1 MATLLTGDQLATALA
16 DLPGWVGDTSGI
28 TRSFV
33 APTFPGAIALVD
45 AVAEM
50 AERENHHPDIDI
62 RWTRVTFALSTHS
75 AGGVTDLDTAL
86 AGEIDAAAARTGAE
100 PAT

>member
-1 MATLLTGDQLATALA
+1 MANLLTGDQLTAALA
-16 DLPGWVGDTSGI
+16 DLPGWVGDASGI

-33 APTFPGAIALVD
+33 AQTFPAAIALVN
-45 AVAEM
+45 AVAEA
-50 AERENHHPDIDI
+50 AERANHHPDIDI

-75 AGGVTDLDTAL
+75 AGGVTDLDAAL
-86 AGEIDAAAARTGAE
+86 AREVDAAASRTGAE